1 MAGKPS
7 SDRQWTPEQWSA
19 VTARGSDLL
28 VSAAAGAGKTAVLVE
43 RIIQLILGE
52 AGPEAPVDVDRL
64 LVVTFTDAAA
74 AEIRGRVAQALRQRL
89 DTAETARLR
98 RQVALLGRA
107 SISTLHSFCL
117 TVCRRYFHRLGLDPA
132 FEILSAE
139 EADLLRDE
147 VLTAVLEQ
155 FYDRGEPAFYDLV
168 EAYGSE
174 RGDEPLRQA
183 VLGLYALARS
193 HPDPGS
199 WLARAMEAFEPPAG
213 VRLADLPFGRA
224 ALADVE
230 TSLQNLVQGLDVA
243 WIMATGPG
251 GPSAYG
257 PVLAEDRARLAGAAS
272 SVRRTL
278 DGGSWEAAAAAIVE
292 AATFADL
299 PRSGRAQSNPA
310 LKKAVRK
317 RREETKDAVA
327 DLAEAFGGRTE
338 TEFLE
343 ETRRLAGPMRVLVSL
358 LTGFELAYRE
368 AKDERAVLDFGDL
381 EHCCLK
387 ALSAPTDG
395 PTSGPSAAAAE
406 LSERFEE
413 VLVDEYQ
420 DTSEVQEAILRLV
433 SRGDNLFMVG
443 DVKQSI
449 YRFRLAEPS
458 LFQGKY
464 QEFRPLEPTPGPSR
478 PGSAP
483 GPPRA
488 EPAPVLGSAS
498 DCGPSGR
505 RAVLPHNF
513 RSRKPV
519 LDAVNYIFRQVMRPD
534 AAEIDYDREA
544 ELAYG
549 GGFYGPEGEAGPAVE
564 LHLLEAGVD
573 PATGGPAAGTD
584 DPAVSADAA
593 DADAPA
599 ASADAADA
607 DAPVASADAP
617 AERSASDGP
626 EVTAS
631 PSPEDLRV
639 VEREACLV
647 AGRVKEMVEG
657 VAPLLI
663 WDKNTETYRP
673 VRFRDIAVLMRAT
686 TGLANQV
693 LEAFARLGVPAYAH
707 LSVGYFAAVEV
718 ETALSLLRLIDN
730 PRQDIPLAAVLRS
743 SIVGL
748 DEAALARIRLSFR
761 PGDFYDAVRATA
773 AGSAVDPAADPAADP
788 VLASRLRTFLER
800 LETWRDAARRGPLSE
815 LVWRLL
821 RETGFYAHTGGL
833 PNGAQRQAN
842 LRGLHDRARLFDQ
855 FSRQGLARFLRFLD
869 RLRESEGDLGPPPPL
884 GEGEDAVSVLSIHR
898 AKGQEFPV
906 VFLIHLGKR
915 FNLSDACGDLLC
927 HRTLGLGPAVVDPI
941 RRLKYPSLAGRAVSQ
956 ARRADAVAE
965 EMRCLYVGMTRARDC
980 LVLVGSRRNLAAGLG
995 RWCLPE
1001 SAASGEAG
1009 APGISAPPDARPRL
1023 TAARVAGA
1031 RTYLDWI
1038 VPAVAAHPE
1047 AAPLRSIS
1055 GYEPGSLAD
1064 PSRWEIRLWGP
1075 PGFPDVMILAEPPL
1089 SREAGEV
1096 DWDRI
1101 ADLAPLPEVADG
1113 PLRAG
1118 LDWAYPAARL
1128 SLLPAKIAPSE
1139 LKRLWQRGLEEDAVT
1154 RPTPAGA
1161 ARPAFLREAPA
1172 GLTSAEKG
1180 QATHLLLRHA
1190 DLSGP
1195 LDEEALSALAGTLAD
1210 REVMTLAEA
1219 QGADVKAVARFFSSG
1234 LGGWLL
1240 ASRDRVRRE
1249 VPFTLGLPAAEV
1261 YGSGTDWPGAES
1273 AEARAAE
1280 PSSAEARAAETVLIQ
1295 GIVDAIVDEP
1305 DGLTILDFKTD
1316 AVAADET
1323 LARAETYRPQVDL
1336 YRRAVETIWNR
1347 PVKAVVLCFLSP
1359 GRAVRVLS
1367 PDGSTRR
1374 PDSPS
1379 PSGSR

>member
-1 MAGKPS
+1 MEGRPS

-64 LVVTFTDAAA
+64 LVVTFTEAAA
-74 AEIRGRVAQALRQRL
+74 AEIRGRVAQALRRRL
-89 DTAETARLR
+89 ETAETARLR

-117 TVCRRYFHRLGLDPA
+117 TVCQRYFHRLGLDPA

-139 EADLLRDE
+139 EADLLGDE

-183 VLGLYALARS
+183 ILGLHALARS

-213 VRLADLPFGRA
+213 VRMADLPFGRA

-230 TSLQNLVQGLDVA
+230 TSLRNLVLDLDLA
-243 WIMATGPG
+243 WIMATGPD

-257 PVLAEDRARLAGAAS
+257 PVLAEDRVRLAGAAS

-278 DGGSWEAAAAAIVE
+278 DGGSWEAAATAIVE

-299 PRSGRAQSNPA
+299 PRSGQAQSDPI

-343 ETRRLAGPMRVLVSL
+343 ETRRLADPMRVLVSL

-381 EHCCLK
+381 EHYCLE
-387 ALSAPTDG
+387 ALSAPSGG

-406 LSERFEE
+406 LRERFEE

-420 DTSEVQEAILRLV
+420 DTSEVQEAILRHV

-464 QEFRPLEPTPGPSR
+464 QEFRPLEPTPGPSL
-478 PGSAP
+478 S
-483 GPPRA
+483 
-488 EPAPVLGSAS
+488 EPAPVLWPAPDGR
-498 DCGPSGR
+498 PSGR
-505 RAVLPHNF
+505 RVVLPHNF
-513 RSRKPV
+513 RSRKPI
-519 LDAVNYIFRQVMRPD
+519 LDAVNYVFRQVMRPD
-534 AAEIDYDREA
+534 AAEIDYSREA

-549 GGFYGPEGEAGPAVE
+549 AGFYGPEGEVKPAVE

-573 PATGGPAAGTD
+573 PAAGGPAA
-584 DPAVSADAA
+584 SAD
-593 DADAPA
+593 DPA
-599 ASADAADA
+599 ASADAAAASA
-607 DAPVASADAP
+607 DDPAAGADDPAAGADAP
-617 AERSASDGP
+617 AERSSPDGP

-647 AGRVKEMVEG
+647 AQRVKDMVERP
-657 VAPLLI
+657 APLLI
-663 WDKNTETYRP
+663 WDKNAETYRP
-673 VRFRDIAVLMRAT
+673 ARYRDIAVLMRAT

-693 LEAFARLGVPAYAH
+693 LEAFARMGVPAYAH
-707 LSVGYFAAVEV
+707 LSAGYFAAVEV

-748 DEAALARIRLSFR
+748 DEADLARIRLSFR

-773 AGSAVDPAADPAADP
+773 AGAAVDPAVDP

-855 FSRQGLARFLRFLD
+855 FSRQGLVRFLRFLD

-884 GEGEDAVSVLSIHR
+884 GEGENAVSVLSIHR

-915 FNLSDACGDLLC
+915 FNLSDARGDLLC
-927 HRTLGLGPAVVDPI
+927 HRTLGLGPAVADPI

-980 LVLVGSRRNLAAGLG
+980 LVLVGSKRNLASGLG

-1001 SAASGEAG
+1001 SAASEEAG
-1009 APGISAPPDARPRL
+1009 APGMSAPPEARPRL

-1064 PSRWEIRLWGP
+1064 PSRWVIRLWGL
-1075 PGFPDVMILAEPPL
+1075 PGFPEVTTLAEPPL

-1096 DWDRI
+1096 NWDRI
-1101 ADLAPLPEVADG
+1101 ADLAPLPEVANG

-1118 LDWAYPAARL
+1118 LDWVYPAARL

-1139 LKRLWQRGLEEDAVT
+1139 LKRLWQRGLDEDAVT

-1161 ARPAFLREAPA
+1161 TRPAFLREAPA

-1210 REVMTLAEA
+1210 REVMSLSEA
-1219 QGADVKAVARFFSSG
+1219 QGADVKGVARFFSSE
-1234 LGGWLL
+1234 LGGWLV

-1261 YGSGTDWPGAES
+1261 YGSGTDWPGVES
-1273 AEARAAE
+1273 AEARVAD
-1280 PSSAEARAAETVLIQ
+1280 PSSAETVLIQ
-1295 GIVDAIVDEP
+1295 GIIDVIVDEP

-1316 AVAADET
+1316 AIAADEAV
-1323 LARAETYRPQVDL
+1323 ARAETYRPQVDL

-1347 PVKAVVLCFLSP
+1347 PVKAAVLCFLSP
-1359 GRAVRVLS
+1359 GRAVRVAK
-1367 PDGSTRR
+1367 GSVAGVDADRQGLVRFT
-1374 PDSPS
+1374 
-1379 PSGSR
+1379 